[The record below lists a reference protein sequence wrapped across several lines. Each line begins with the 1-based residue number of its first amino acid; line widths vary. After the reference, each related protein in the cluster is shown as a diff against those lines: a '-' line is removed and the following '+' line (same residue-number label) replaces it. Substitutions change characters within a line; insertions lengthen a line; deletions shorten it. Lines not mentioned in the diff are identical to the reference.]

1 MPEVV
6 ATPQTELPLVA
17 PKRFELPPEPPAQP
31 KAPEAPAAAPTN
43 NAGENTGD
51 EATPAKP
58 EGEKPET
65 EKDDPEKQRGQRRFE
80 RRIQKAYQKMA
91 EEKARADFLQK
102 QLEETKVRPAVA
114 TSDPGAPTLEQHG
127 FDPEKYAEAKTAY
140 EKEKWTKEFQSKQR
154 DESQKQAIERVT
166 TDWDDKVSK
175 AEDKY
180 DDFEE
185 KVGKLD
191 PRNPVV
197 LSIMEAD
204 NGADIAYHLGSN
216 PEVAKKIFSLSPAS
230 AIREIGKLEAKL
242 SSTPEKPK
250 APSRAPAP
258 ISPLTGTAPIS
269 SSEPSEQ
276 DDTATWIKKRQR
288 AVHGKR

>member
-1 MPEVV
+1 MPEAV
-6 ATPQTELPLVA
+6 AAPQEVAPPA
-17 PKRFELPPEPPAQP
+17 PKRFELPPEPPAQA
-31 KAPEAPAAAPTN
+31 KAPEAPAAAQT
-43 NAGENTGD
+43 GENTGA

-91 EEKARADFLQK
+91 EEKARADFLER
-102 QLEETKVRPAVA
+102 QLAERTQATKPAV
-114 TSDPGAPTLEQHG
+114 DPTAPTLEQHG
-127 FDPEKYAEAKTAY
+127 FDPEKYADAKTAY

-154 DESQKQAIERVT
+154 DESQKQYVDRLSTEWEA
-166 TDWDDKVSK
+166 KVAK

-180 DDFEE
+180 DDWDE
-185 KVGKLD
+185 KVGELKLD
-191 PRNPVV
+191 PRQPAIQA
-197 LSIMEAD
+197 IMESD
-204 NGADIAYHLGSN
+204 VGADILHYLRSN
-216 PEVAKKIFSLSPAS
+216 LEEAKRIDKLSPAS

-258 ISPLTGTAPIS
+258 ISPLTGTAPVS